1 IPQQFKAQLRP
12 YQHDGVNWLQFLRE
26 YEFNGILAD
35 DMGLGKTVQAL
46 CHIAIE
52 KTSGRMDKPCLVVA
66 PTSLM
71 FNWRMEAERFYPDLK
86 VIILQGAERKQL
98 FDSIHTVDLVLTT
111 YPLLSRDKDMLL
123 NHEFHM
129 LILDEAQFIK
139 NAKSLATQIVQQIKA
154 KHRLCLTGTPLENHL
169 GELWSLI
176 NFLMPGLLGNAKKF
190 TTEYRNPIEK
200 LGNMDRHAHLIR
212 RIAPF
217 LLRRTKDKVV
227 LELPEKIEMIRH
239 VELEG
244 PQRDLYETIRVAM
257 QEKVQEQI
265 SRLGLARGHIVILDA
280 LLKLRQVCCDPRLLK
295 ISTPKNKASGSAKL
309 ELLMSLLPELL
320 EEGRRILLFSQF
332 TEMLGLIEQE
342 LDQQKIPYVK
352 LTGQTKDRM
361 TPVQRFQDG
370 EIPLFLISLKAGGTG
385 LNLTAADTVIHY
397 DPWWNPAVENQATDR
412 AHRIG
417 QQKTVFVYKLVAKGT
432 IEEKIL
438 LMQQQKHAVMQS
450 LFTDATTSK
459 QSLNKD
465 DLQTLFDPFVE
476 AD

>member
-1 IPQQFKAQLRP
+1 M
-12 YQHDGVNWLQFLRE
+12 NWLQFLRE